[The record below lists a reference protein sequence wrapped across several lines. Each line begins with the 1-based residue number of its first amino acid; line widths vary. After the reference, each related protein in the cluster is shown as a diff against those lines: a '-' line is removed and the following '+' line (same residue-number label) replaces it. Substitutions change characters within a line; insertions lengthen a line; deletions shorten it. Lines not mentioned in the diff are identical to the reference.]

1 MPDRSGFTERT
12 ALAWQRSALALAVLG
27 ALFLHA
33 GPLLG
38 TITGAILL
46 AALCLHAARLLGSVV
61 GAILGAAAA
70 VAYESSRHP
79 AERPR
84 LLRALS
90 AVTVLAAAAAVLIVT
105 GA

>member
-1 MPDRSGFTERT
+1 MPERSTWGERT

-33 GPLLG
+33 G
-38 TITGAILL
+38 
-46 AALCLHAARLLGSVV
+46 RLLGSVV
-61 GAILGAAAA
+61 GAIMVAAAA
-70 VAYESSRHP
+70 VAYDSARHP

-90 AVTVLAAAAAVLIVT
+90 ALTVLAAVAAALIAL
-105 GA
+105 GAT

>member
-1 MPDRSGFTERT
+1 MPDNTGFTERT

-33 GPLLG
+33 G
-38 TITGAILL
+38 
-46 AALCLHAARLLGSVV
+46 RLLGIVT
-61 GAILGAAAA
+61 GALMIGAAGAA
-70 VAYESSRHP
+70 LESARHP

-84 LLRALS
+84 VLRALS
-90 AVTVLAAAAAVLIVT
+90 VLTFVAALAAVLIVT